1 MAVTIRLFAF
11 GELMGPTGDQAI
23 KLRTGTVPVTYLSNL
38 LRILG
43 GSHDTE
49 QS

>member
-11 GELMGPTGDQAI
+11 GELMGLTATKRLI
-23 KLRTGTVPVTYLSNL
+23 RTATVPVIYLSNL
-38 LRILG
+38 LRMLG
-43 GSHDTE
+43 ESHDTE

>member
-11 GELMGPTGDQAI
+11 GALMSLTATKRLI
-23 KLRTGTVPVTYLSNL
+23 RTGMVPVTYLSNL

-43 GSHDTE
+43 GLHDTE